1 MLVTTDMVLQKKRQT
16 QPEDRIVTFKLR
28 QFSVTLPS
36 FDNQRLIGHAARRT
50 TGKAELVRKI
60 IQEWLDQHEPELQQ
74 YWEELSAQ
82 TGLPIPEV
90 KLKVFDEFKQY
101 ARRGRSPAGADEVEP

>member
-1 MLVTTDMVLQKKRQT
+1 MLMMTDMVVHKKRHT
-16 QPEDRIVTFKLR
+16 QPENRIVTFKLR

-60 IQEWLDQHEPELQQ
+60 IQEWLDQHEPELQD
-74 YWEELSAQ
+74 YWQELSVQ
-82 TGLPIPEV
+82 TGLPVSEV
-90 KLKVFDEFKQY
+90 KLKVLDEFKRY
-101 ARRGRSPAGADEVEP
+101 ACRGRSPGISDEV

>member
-1 MLVTTDMVLQKKRQT
+1 MTDMVIHKKRHT
-16 QPEDRIVTFKLR
+16 QSEDRIVTFKLR

-60 IQEWLDQHEPELQQ
+60 IQEWLDQHESELQH
-74 YWEELSAQ
+74 YWHELSVQ
-82 TGLPIPEV
+82 TGLPVSEV
-90 KLKVFDEFKQY
+90 KLKVLDEFNRY
-101 ARRGRSPAGADEVEP
+101 ARRGRPSGTSNEMEP

>member
-1 MLVTTDMVLQKKRQT
+1 MIGVTTHMVVRNKQKS
-16 QPEDRIVTFKLR
+16 QPDDSIVTFKLR

-60 IQEWLDQHEPELQQ
+60 LQEWLDQHEPELQQ
-74 YWEELSAQ
+74 YWQELSAQ

-101 ARRGRSPAGADEVEP
+101 ARRGRSPSCAE